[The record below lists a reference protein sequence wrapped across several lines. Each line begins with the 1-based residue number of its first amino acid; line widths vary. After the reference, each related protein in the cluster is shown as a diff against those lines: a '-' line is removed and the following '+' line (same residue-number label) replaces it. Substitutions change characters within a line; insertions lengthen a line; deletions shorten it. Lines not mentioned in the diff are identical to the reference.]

1 MNEKIND
8 TMDKSANALVLV
20 VGGGGIYA
28 CIHGLIDFRGK
39 MMGFI

>member
-8 TMDKSANALVLV
+8 MMDKSANALVLV
-20 VGGGGIYA
+20 VGGGIYA

-39 MMGFI
+39 TMGFI